1 MSDRD
6 EALAEIVRLA
16 ERYGLTSEEI
26 AGSLHGT
33 RTESSR
39 DPSGVLAR
47 AFAYIGGALVCTG
60 LAIYVGMRWDELG
73 PAGRVLVTLGP
84 GLCTFVLA
92 LVCTTSPSFE
102 RATTPLFLTAG
113 LLQPTGILVAMSEL
127 SSGGDPRYALLAMNA
142 VMVLQQGCAFVARRR
157 TVLAFTSVVFALGF
171 FLAAFDLAAADGRLV
186 GLVLGL
192 SLCCVGWATDRSR
205 HASLAGLVYF
215 VGTVFFL
222 GSAYDV
228 LRRTAAEPLF
238 AALACAVVLLSTIA
252 RSRTML
258 FAGTVAL
265 IGYTGSYIADHF
277 ANQVA
282 APVLLMMMGF
292 LLIGAG
298 AAAVWINNRYIRRA
312 DLTSR
317 SKGDGGSGSSGMAA
331 GV

>member
-6 EALAEIVRLA
+6 EALAEIARLA
-16 ERYGLTSEEI
+16 ARHGLTGEEI
-26 AGSLHGT
+26 AASLRGT
-33 RTESSR
+33 GPASSR
-39 DPSGVLAR
+39 ASNSVLAR
-47 AFAYIGGALVCTG
+47 AFGYIGGALVCTG
-60 LAIYVGMRWDELG
+60 LAIYVGMRWNELG
-73 PAGRVLVTLGP
+73 SVGRVLVTLGP
-84 GLCTFVLA
+84 GLCTFVFA
-92 LVCTTSPSFE
+92 LVCTTSASFE

-142 VMVLQQGCAFVARRR
+142 VMVAQQGCAFVARRR

-171 FLAAFDLAAADGRLV
+171 FLAAFDLADADGRPV

-205 HASLAGLVYF
+205 QASLAGLLYF

-228 LRRTAAEPLF
+228 LRRSTAEPLF
-238 AALACAVVLLSTIA
+238 AALACGVVLFSTIA

-282 APVLLMMMGF
+282 APVLLMLMGF

-298 AAAVWINNRYIRRA
+298 AAAVWINNRYMRR
-312 DLTSR
+312 DDGSPRKTGDDGSR
-317 SKGDGGSGSSGMAA
+317 SSGATA
-331 GV
+331 GA